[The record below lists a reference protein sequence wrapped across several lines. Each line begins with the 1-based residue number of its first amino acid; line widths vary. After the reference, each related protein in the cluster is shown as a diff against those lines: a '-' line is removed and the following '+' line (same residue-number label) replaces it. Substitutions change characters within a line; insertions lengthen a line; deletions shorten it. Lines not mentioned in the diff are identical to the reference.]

1 MKIKAFFYSLGQGI
15 KNMFRNKG
23 YTLASIAT
31 IASCLFLFGLFYAVI
46 TNFSN
51 MLHSA
56 EQNVQI
62 TVFFNV
68 GTTEDQISQLQIDLK
83 ERPEVK
89 DVTYISADQAWEDF
103 VKENLTEEDA
113 QTFTENPL
121 KGSENLEVTLADVSQ
136 QDSLVSFI
144 EDNYDYVRQVNRS
157 DVTADALT
165 GANRLIGYISAVII
179 AILFVVSIFLIS
191 NTVATGIIN
200 HKDEIEIM
208 KYIGATDF
216 FVRAPYVF
224 EGMLIGLV
232 GSLVP
237 LVVLYVLYGR
247 AITWILEK
255 FTILS
260 NILSFVSR
268 GVIFSRLIPIIL
280 ILGVGIGFIGSTMT
294 IRKHLHV

>member
-62 TVFFNV
+62 TVFFNE
-68 GTTEDQISQLQIDLK
+68 GTTENQISQLQIDLK

-89 DVTYISADQAWEDF
+89 DVTYISGDQAWKDF

-121 KGSENLEVTLADVSQ
+121 ASSENLEVTLADVSQ

-165 GANRLIGYISAVII
+165 GANRLIGS
-179 AILFVVSIFLIS
+179 
-191 NTVATGIIN
+191 
-200 HKDEIEIM
+200 
-208 KYIGATDF
+208 
-216 FVRAPYVF
+216 P
-224 EGMLIGLV
+224 
-232 GSLVP
+232 P
-237 LVVLYVLYGR
+237 
-247 AITWILEK
+247 
-255 FTILS
+255 
-260 NILSFVSR
+260 
-268 GVIFSRLIPIIL
+268 
-280 ILGVGIGFIGSTMT
+280 
-294 IRKHLHV
+294 

>member
-1 MKIKAFFYSLGQGI
+1 MRIKAFFYSLGQGI

-23 YTLASIAT
+23 YTAASIAT

-56 EQNVQI
+56 EESVQI
-62 TVFFNV
+62 TVFFDT
-68 GTTEDQISQLQIDLK
+68 GTTEDQVTQLQIDLK
-83 ERPEVK
+83 EREEVK
-89 DVTYISADQAWEDF
+89 DVTYVSAEQAWEDF
-103 VKENLTEEDA
+103 VAENLTEEDA
-113 QTFTENPL
+113 ATFTENPL
-121 KGSENLEVTLADVSQ
+121 ADSENLEVTLSDVSK
-136 QDSLVSFI
+136 QDELVSFI

-157 DVTADALT
+157 DATANALT

-179 AILFVVSIFLIS
+179 GILFVVSIFLIS
-191 NTVATGIIN
+191 NTVATGITN

-224 EGMLIGLV
+224 EGVLIGLI
-232 GSLVP
+232 GSIIP
-237 LVVLYVLYGR
+237 LVVLYFLYGK
-247 AITWILEK
+247 AITWILDK
-255 FTILS
+255 FSILS
-260 NILSFVSR
+260 NILSFVPRST
-268 GVIFSRLIPIIL
+268 VFSTLVPIAL
-280 ILGVGIGFIGSTMT
+280 VLGVGIGFIGSSLT